1 MSAPRTLAGRLDDRG
16 GHVLRL
22 VALAMLTA
30 LVVAACGDGSS
41 GSDPS
46 PRSSAVSGG
55 KAATY
60 ILTESELPD
69 GWRHATGE
77 QYLGIPKSCGV
88 TLEPPSLASAKTRR
102 FTKGS
107 TGPFVIQYSFVS
119 SDEKATA
126 KRIDEFVTAT
136 RTCKT
141 YGPEKGV
148 TLSVSRITD
157 LAPVGDAFAAVHER
171 QVGEP
176 THVQDIVAFRKG
188 AVVTVL
194 QSYSPATLADHAD
207 LSEMAAAIS
216 TKQP

>member
-1 MSAPRTLAGRLDDRG
+1 M
-16 GHVLRL
+16 LRL
-22 VALAMLTA
+22 VALATLTLLA
-30 LVVAACGDGSS
+30 VSACGDSSS

-46 PRSSAVSGG
+46 SRSSAVSGG

-88 TLEPPSLASAKTRR
+88 TLEPPSLSSAKTRR

-141 YGPEKGV
+141 YEPEKGV

-157 LAPVGDAFAAVHER
+157 LTPVGDAFAAVHER